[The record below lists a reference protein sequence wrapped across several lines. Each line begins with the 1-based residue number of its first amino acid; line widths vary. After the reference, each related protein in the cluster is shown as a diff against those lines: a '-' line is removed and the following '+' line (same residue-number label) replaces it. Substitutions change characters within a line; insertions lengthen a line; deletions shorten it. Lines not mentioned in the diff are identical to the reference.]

1 MENILDPSERETH
14 ISMAGDDHSQWL
26 VFSDDPYWQR
36 RLDRI
41 AVGAPVGAGKMYVLR
56 AEQVLLRKGKRTVSE
71 AQRAAM
77 TERAKF
83 MRKSTNGVQ
92 EEQQQPAITAVLP
105 SST

>member
-1 MENILDPSERETH
+1 MDNILDPAERETH

-41 AVGAPVGAGKMYVLR
+41 AVGAPVGAGKMYTLR
-56 AEQVLLRKGKRTVSE
+56 AEQVLLRKGKRTVSD

-77 TERAKF
+77 AEGAKF
-83 MRKSTNGVQ
+83 MRKSTHPDHIL
-92 EEQQQPAITAVLP
+92 QPSTAIDAVSP